1 MRVLAV
7 LAITLAVLL
16 ASLQYRL
23 WFGIGG
29 VPMVETLQA
38 QVSAQRQQNAELTLR
53 NEALVAEVH
62 DLKTGDLAIE
72 ERARNELGMIKPGEV
87 FYRVIDPDG
96 VLDAAPAADVPR

>member
-29 VPMVETLQA
+29 VPAVEHLQA

-96 VLDAAPAADVPR
+96 VLDAAPAAEFPR